1 MSFTEK
7 HATNVASLYQYF
19 DDLVSQEADDDTLF
33 ASSYIRAFIGLLVT
47 ETLEEQ
53 ELTLELA
60 EKVTQVLADAKSE
73 LSPQDR
79 AIVNN
84 YWLTL
89 TPFFTK

>member
-7 HATNVASLYQYF
+7 NATNLVSLYQYF
-19 DDLVSQEADDDTLF
+19 DDLVNQEADDDTLF

-47 ETLEEQ
+47 GTLEEQ
-53 ELTLELA
+53 ELTVGLS
-60 EKVTQVLADAKSE
+60 EKVTEALNNAKSE

-89 TPFFTK
+89 TPYFTK

>member
-1 MSFTEK
+1 MV
-7 HATNVASLYQYF
+7 NVASLYQCF
-19 DDLVSQEADDDTLF
+19 DDLVIHEADDDTLF

-47 ETLEEQ
+47 ETLEKQ
-53 ELTLELA
+53 ELTAALA
-60 EKVTQVLADAKSE
+60 EKVAEALVNAKSE

-89 TPFFTK
+89 VPYFTK